1 MAAGVWGAYL
11 FLGPELGE
19 KQDALKLLRE
29 SLGPG
34 LEEHSYYAGETSLSD
49 VVSAL
54 QNGSLFASRR
64 LFTLKNAELIK
75 KKDEVELLAA
85 WMKEK
90 QSDTVLVLI
99 SGETSLAKGLENA
112 VPKERKRIFWELF
125 ENRKREWV
133 DFFFRRQGL
142 RISEDGIEAILE
154 MVENNTAS
162 LSQACLHLALMASKE
177 EPVGEEMVDRWL
189 SHTREE
195 SAFSLFGRIARGDL
209 NRALES
215 LHSLLAAKE
224 SPQSI
229 LGVLAWCFRKLRDYL
244 ALEKAGNIN
253 DSELKKIGL
262 GSQRVRQDYI
272 EAGRRYSSADRA
284 LSLIAEY
291 DLLTRNFGAG
301 MEQVLTDTFVVKL
314 MSG

>member
-1 MAAGVWGAYL
+1 MAAGVWGAHL

-19 KQDALKLLRE
+19 KQDALKILRE

-34 LEEHSYYAGETSLSD
+34 LEETSYYAGETSLSD

-54 QNGSLFASRR
+54 QNGSLFASYR

-75 KKDEVELLAA
+75 KKDEVELLSA
-85 WMKEK
+85 WMKEEQK
-90 QSDTVLVLI
+90 DTVLVLI
-99 SGETSLAKGLENA
+99 SAETSLAKGLENA
-112 VPKERKRIFWELF
+112 VPKERKRVFWELF
-125 ENRKREWV
+125 ENRKHEWV
-133 DFFFRRQGL
+133 ASFFRRQGL
-142 RISEDGIEAILE
+142 RINEDGIEAILE

-162 LSQACLHLALMASKE
+162 LSQACSHLALMASKE
-177 EPVGEEMVDRWL
+177 ETIGEAMVDRWL

-209 NRALES
+209 SRALES

-224 SPQSI
+224 SPQGI
-229 LGVLAWCFRKLRDYL
+229 LGVLAWCFRKFRDYL
-244 ALEKAGNIN
+244 ALEETGNIN
-253 DSELKKIGL
+253 DFEFKKIGL

-291 DLLTRNFGAG
+291 DLLSRNFGAG
-301 MEQVLTDTFVVKL
+301 MEQVLMDAFIVKL
-314 MSG
+314 IRG

>member
-1 MAAGVWGAYL
+1 MAAGVWGAHL

-34 LEEHSYYAGETSLSD
+34 LEETSYYAGETSLSD

-54 QNGSLFASRR
+54 QNGSLFASQR

-75 KKDEVELLAA
+75 KKDEVELLSA
-85 WMKEK
+85 WMKEE
-90 QSDTVLVLI
+90 QRDTVLVLI
-99 SGETSLAKGLENA
+99 SAETSLAKGLENA
-112 VPKERKRIFWELF
+112 VPKERKRVFWELF
-125 ENRKREWV
+125 ENRKHEWV
-133 DFFFRRQGL
+133 ASFFRRKGL

-162 LSQACLHLALMASKE
+162 LSQACSHLALMVSTE
-177 EPVGEEMVDRWL
+177 EAIGEEMVDRWL

-209 NRALES
+209 SRALES

-224 SPQSI
+224 SPQGI

-244 ALEKAGNIN
+244 ALEEAGNIS
-253 DSELKKIGL
+253 DFELKKIGL

-301 MEQVLTDTFVVKL
+301 MEQVLMDAFIVKL
-314 MSG
+314 ING

>member
-1 MAAGVWGAYL
+1 MAAGVWGAHL

-29 SLGPG
+29 SLSPG
-34 LEEHSYYAGETSLSD
+34 LEENSYYAGETSLSD

-75 KKDEVELLAA
+75 KKDEVELLSA
-85 WMKEK
+85 WMKEEH
-90 QSDTVLVLI
+90 SDTVLVLI
-99 SGETSLAKGLENA
+99 SAETSLAKGLENA
-112 VPKERKRIFWELF
+112 VPKERKRVFWELF
-125 ENRKREWV
+125 ENRKHEWV
-133 DFFFRRQGL
+133 ASFFRRQGL

-162 LSQACLHLALMASKE
+162 LSQACSHLALMASGE
-177 EPVGEEMVDRWL
+177 EVIGEEMVDRWL

-209 NRALES
+209 SRALES
-215 LHSLLAAKE
+215 LRSLLAAKE
-224 SPQSI
+224 SPQGI

-244 ALEKAGNIN
+244 ALEEAGNIN
-253 DSELKKIGL
+253 DFELKKIGL

-284 LSLIAEY
+284 LSLIACY

-301 MEQVLTDTFVVKL
+301 MEQVLMDAFIVKL
-314 MSG
+314 IRG